1 MRLSQGTMLELGET
15 GINRCFYPRPKDS
28 SYGGSDKLRYFKV
41 VDSRPVRSAGRV
53 KKSCFKTLENVCVCY
68 EGSIIPSNV
77 IKIHPVF
84 LADESSISKN
94 THNANFTKIWLKQ
107 AF

>member
-1 MRLSQGTMLELGET
+1 MSIGNVFSTASSSLG
-15 GINRCFYPRPKDS
+15 IM
-28 SYGGSDKLRYFKV
+28 V
-41 VDSRPVRSAGRV
+41 VDSRPARSAGRV
-53 KKSCFKTLENVCVCY
+53 KKVASKPLNIFVYY
-68 EGSIIPSNV
+68 EGSILSSNV